1 VAPEGAHP
9 TQVRGFDALDLSS
22 ALRKT
27 LRNAGYEVP
36 TPIQREAIPHL
47 LKGRD
52 VLGCAQTGT
61 GKTAAFAL
69 PILDQLLRGSRER
82 GRREIQA
89 LVLAPTRELAAQIH
103 ESFEGYAAG
112 SGLRATVVY
121 GGVSKRPQAQTLRRG
136 VDVLVATPGRLLD
149 LLNDGVL
156 DLGAVRFFVLDEADR
171 MLDMGFVHDVRRI
184 ARAVPERRQTMLF
197 SATMPRE
204 IESLAN
210 RLLHE
215 PVRLA
220 VDPVSSTVEPIEQ
233 SVYFVGS
240 RQKTD
245 LLKGLLAGGEVDR
258 ALVFTRTK
266 HGANRLAQKLG
277 RARIETAAIHGNK
290 SQSARQSALRRFK
303 EGRTR
308 VVVAT
313 DVAARGIDVKGLS
326 HVINFDLPNEPEAY
340 VHRIGRT
347 GRAGESGV
355 AISLCSPE
363 ERGHLAAIERLTRR
377 RLDRIETPEGLAS
390 ESAREERG
398 ANRARSGGQAHPR
411 HKGGRDRSGG
421 AGRNGRGARPK
432 GAARASSTS
441 GSDDPRPRNGRPS
454 RRRPTRRR

>member
-1 VAPEGAHP
+1 MSEIFDQSTTFEQLGLRKSVLKGVDQAGFTWP
-9 TQVRGFDALDLSS
+9 TDIQAKLIPV
-22 ALRKT
+22 ALRGDDIIGQAK
-27 LRNAGYEVP
+27 
-36 TPIQREAIPHL
+36 
-47 LKGRD
+47 
-52 VLGCAQTGT
+52 TGT
-61 GKTAAFAL
+61 GKTAAFGL
-69 PILDQLLRGSRER
+69 PILH
-82 GRREIQA
+82 QA
-89 LVLAPTRELAAQIH
+89 DKSLPLQSLILTPTRELALQI
-103 ESFEGYAAG
+103 EDNF
-112 SGLRATVVY
+112 RAYGRHLQQRTAVIV
-121 GGVSKRPQAQTLRRG
+121 GGVSQVPQVKALQQRPEI
-136 VDVLVATPGRLLD
+136 LVATPGRLLD
-149 LLNDGVL
+149 LLAQGVL
-156 DLGAVRFFVLDEADR
+156 HLRDVEIAVLDEADR